1 MDTGLNLKYRNK
13 RLKKAVNI
21 TAKYRGD
28 DSYHDRLLSY
38 LNENLPFQIIEIS
51 RIKDQVYK
59 VKAKDFQFVLKEFPS
74 YKRLKI
80 QEAFTNSL
88 KKNGFRNT
96 YSFYS
101 FSDNKALCFTNEILW
116 LS

>member
-1 MDTGLNLKYRNK
+1 M
-13 RLKKAVNI
+13 KKAVNI

-38 LNENLPFQIIEIS
+38 LKKNLPFQIIEIS
-51 RIKDQVYK
+51 RIKNQVYK
-59 VKAKDFQFVLKEFPS
+59 VKAKDLQFVLKEFPS
-74 YKRLKI
+74 HKRLKI
-80 QEAFTNSL
+80 QEAFINSL

-101 FSDNKALCFTNEILW
+101 FSDKKALCFQTKYYGCLEYVHKANDTFSI
-116 LS
+116 

>member
-1 MDTGLNLKYRNK
+1 MGLNLKYRNK

-28 DSYHDRLLSY
+28 DSHHVRLLTDLIES
-38 LNENLPFQIIEIS
+38 LPLQIIEIS

-59 VKAKDFQFVLKEFPS
+59 VKAKDLQFVLKGFPS

-80 QEAFTNSL
+80 QEAFT
-88 KKNGFRNT
+88 
-96 YSFYS
+96 
-101 FSDNKALCFTNEILW
+101 DC
-116 LS
+116 